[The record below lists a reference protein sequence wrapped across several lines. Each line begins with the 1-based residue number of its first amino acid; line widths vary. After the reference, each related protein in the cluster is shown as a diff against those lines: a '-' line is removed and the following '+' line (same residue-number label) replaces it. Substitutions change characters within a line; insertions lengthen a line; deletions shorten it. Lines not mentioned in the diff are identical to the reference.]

1 MEGAYPPSF
10 LPSSGCSVLYTVGGI
25 ARTEHDS
32 CLHEYVT
39 SEGGRAKKAREETEK
54 RPREKLTSDGRMY
67 PMPWG
72 LMAENVY
79 MVFTE

>member
-10 LPSSGCSVLYTVGGI
+10 LPPSGCSVLYTVGGI

-39 SEGGRAKKAREETEK
+39 GEGGRAKKARETERQAGLFRETDLRRK
-54 RPREKLTSDGRMY
+54 DVSHAM
-67 PMPWG
+67 G
-72 LMAENVY
+72 L
-79 MVFTE
+79 